1 VRPPPAPL
9 AERLD
14 GKRVVICAGPGGV
27 GKTTTS
33 AALALGLARRGQ
45 RVAVLTI
52 DPAQRLAAALGL
64 DEREDDP
71 PGAGEAGG
79 ERRDPGV
86 SEERGGR
93 RDPGANEARGKRRD
107 PGAHHPVS
115 PALLAAHGID
125 LPPGGELWAMT
136 LDVKGTFDGL
146 IARLAPSTQAAEE
159 VLSNRIYQ
167 ELSSAVA
174 GSQEFTAIAKLFEL
188 ERSGEFDVVVL
199 DTPPSRN
206 ALDFLDAPSRLTQF
220 FDGRALKVFLAP
232 TGVAARWLGRGTG
245 LVLGMFTRVTGID
258 LMGDMTVFFRSL
270 GSITEGFTERARG
283 IEALLRDPATT
294 FLLVTSPESEPVGEA
309 LFLAGRL
316 SEAGMARGGLIVNRA
331 HLEGL
336 HGHSPAAV
344 QALLEPELGERLAA
358 RVASNLADFDVL
370 AVRDRESIARLSAEL
385 GEPAPVVV
393 PYLDGEV
400 DLDGLVEIERR
411 LFA

>member
-1 VRPPPAPL
+1 VY
-9 AERLD
+9 
-14 GKRVVICAGPGGV
+14 
-27 GKTTTS
+27 S
-33 AALALGLARRGQ
+33 
-45 RVAVLTI
+45 
-52 DPAQRLAAALGL
+52 
-64 DEREDDP
+64 
-71 PGAGEAGG
+71 
-79 ERRDPGV
+79 
-86 SEERGGR
+86 
-93 RDPGANEARGKRRD
+93 
-107 PGAHHPVS
+107 
-115 PALLAAHGID
+115 
-125 LPPGGELWAMT
+125 
-136 LDVKGTFDGL
+136 
-146 IARLAPSTQAAEE
+146 
-159 VLSNRIYQ
+159 
-167 ELSSAVA
+167 ELSTAVS
-174 GSQEFTAIAKLFEL
+174 GSQEFTAIAKLYDL
-188 ERSGEFDVVVL
+188 DRAGDFDLLVL

-294 FLLVTSPESEPVGEA
+294 FLLVTTPEPEPVREA

-344 QALLEPELGERLAA
+344 QAMLEPELGARLAA
-358 RVASNLADFDVL
+358 RVAGNLADFDVL
-370 AVRDRESIARLSAEL
+370 AVRDADSITRLSAEL
-385 GEPAPVVV
+385 AEPAPVIV

>member
-1 VRPPPAPL
+1 MREPPAPL
-9 AERLD
+9 AERLH

-33 AALALGLARRGQ
+33 AALALGLARRGR

-64 DEREDDP
+64 DGREDDP
-71 PGAGEAGG
+71 PGAGEA
-79 ERRDPGV
+79 E
-86 SEERGGR
+86 GR
-93 RDPGANEARGKRRD
+93 PHYPGAGEAEGRPHYPGAGEAEGGPRD
-107 PGAHHPVS
+107 RGAHHPVS
-115 PALLAAHGID
+115 PDLLAAHGIE

-146 IARLAPSTQAAEE
+146 IARLAPSAQAAEE

-220 FDGRALKVFLAP
+220 FDGRALKIFLAP

-294 FLLVTSPESEPVGEA
+294 FLLVTSPEPEPVREA

-316 SEAGMARGGLIVNRA
+316 SEAGMARGGLVVNRA
-331 HLEGL
+331 HLDGL
-336 HGHSPAAV
+336 HGHPAAAV
-344 QALLEPELGERLAA
+344 QALLASELGERLAA
-358 RVASNLADFDVL
+358 RVAGNLADFDVL
-370 AVRDRESIARLSAEL
+370 ALRDRDSIARLSAEL
-385 GEPAPVVV
+385 SEPHPVIV